1 VRIAIDSTPLLGA
14 RTGVATMVE
23 SLVTGLAACDETQV
37 VAYAVSGRMGLDGT
51 VPPHVKTAR
60 SRLPALAALWCWER
74 ADVPRIEHWTGPV
87 DIVHGTN
94 FVGPPAQSPVV
105 VTVHDLTFLHF
116 PEMCTPATARY
127 PRLIR
132 RALARGA
139 SLHVPSDFVRDE
151 VVDAFGIEPSRVTS
165 IHHGLTAVAPGDPV
179 RARQRVGAA
188 EYILAIGTVEP
199 RKNLPV
205 LVRAF
210 DALAASRDELVLVV
224 AGPPGWGAD
233 AFTTAVHGARAASRI
248 HRLGYVSSEERADL
262 LAGAT
267 VFAYPSVYEG
277 FGFPPLEAMA
287 AGVPV
292 IAGAAGALPEVLGD
306 AALLLDPHDADALSD
321 AVARVLDDPQLR
333 EQLVTRGRER
343 AAGYRWDIAVDQM
356 LNLYR
361 SLA

>member
-14 RTGVATMVE
+14 HTGVATMVE
-23 SLVTGLAACDETQV
+23 SLVSGLDARDEAEV
-37 VAYAVSGRMGLDGT
+37 VAYAVSGRMSLDGT
-51 VPPHVKTAR
+51 VPQHVETAR

-74 ADVPRIEHWTGPV
+74 ADIPRIEHWTGPV

-94 FVGPPAQSPVV
+94 FVGPPARSPVV

-132 RALARGA
+132 RALTRGA
-139 SLHVPSDFVRDE
+139 HLHVPSDFVRDE
-151 VVDAFGIEPSRVTS
+151 VVDAFGIEPSRVTR
-165 IHHGLTAVAPGDPV
+165 IHHGLTVAAPGDRM
-179 RARQRVGAA
+179 RARERVGAA
-188 EYILAIGTVEP
+188 EYILAIGTIEP
-199 RKNLPV
+199 RKNLPL

-224 AGPPGWGAD
+224 AGPAGWGAD
-233 AFTTAVHGARAASRI
+233 AFATAVQGAHAASRI
-248 HRLGYVSSEERADL
+248 RQLGYVSSEERADL

-306 AALLLDPHDADALSD
+306 AALLVDPHDAGALSD
-321 AVARVLDDPQLR
+321 AMACVLDDGELR
-333 EQLVTRGRER
+333 EQLVTSGRER

-356 LNLYR
+356 LELYG
-361 SLA
+361 SLL